1 MTLLDNWK
9 QRLLRLKTKSL
20 RSIWQNLLQK
30 AQIFMMI
37 TLEWAPCTRT
47 WVPGC
52 QCWSHGSSL
61 NTSLSLL
68 IFHSNGNNIIINS
81 LADAWLH
88 FVNFLE
94 KVFQL
99 FLGHCLPWKSFFRG
113 QYISAYR
120 WEWRLTDQ
128 ENTILKNKNKN
139 SNAYSLWV
147 RRSGKY
153 N

>member
-9 QRLLRLKTKSL
+9 QRLRLKTKSL

-52 QCWSHGSSL
+52 QWWSHGSSL

-81 LADAWLH
+81 LADILNHNNNNNNNNTQPGRCLA
-88 FVNFLE
+88 
-94 KVFQL
+94 QL
-99 FLGHCLPWKSFFRG
+99 CQLSWKSLSTLARALPSFEILFQGAIYKCLHVRMEIRLIRKW
-113 QYISAYR
+113 QY
-120 WEWRLTDQ
+120 L
-128 ENTILKNKNKN
+128 NK
-139 SNAYSLWV
+139 
-147 RRSGKY
+147 
-153 N
+153 